1 VPFTSIIQA
10 HTNKRIRKQ
19 KTKHDEVG
27 AQKYF
32 TLIMITTNRQGV
44 KKK

>member
-10 HTNKRIRKQ
+10 HINKRIGKKKKQ
-19 KTKHDEVG
+19 DEVG
-27 AQKYF
+27 AQKAF